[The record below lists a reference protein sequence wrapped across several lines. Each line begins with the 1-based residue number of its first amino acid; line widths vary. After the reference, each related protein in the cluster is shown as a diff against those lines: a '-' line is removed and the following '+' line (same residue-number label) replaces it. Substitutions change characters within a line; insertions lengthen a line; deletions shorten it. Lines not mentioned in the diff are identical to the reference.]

1 MIGALILCIVWCVG
15 GLYVGYALGSLR
27 TAKSYTCEI
36 QRLQEQL
43 CKERLLH
50 RMGVDKEPPSC

>member
-1 MIGALILCIVWCVG
+1 MIGTLLLCIVWCVG
-15 GLYVGYALGSLR
+15 GLHVGFVLGSLR
-27 TAKSYTCEI
+27 IAKNYTSEI
-36 QRLQEQL
+36 HRLQEQL

>member
-1 MIGALILCIVWCVG
+1 M
-15 GLYVGYALGSLR
+15 LGSLR
-27 TAKSYTCEI
+27 TAKNYTSEI
-36 QRLQEQL
+36 HRLQEQL